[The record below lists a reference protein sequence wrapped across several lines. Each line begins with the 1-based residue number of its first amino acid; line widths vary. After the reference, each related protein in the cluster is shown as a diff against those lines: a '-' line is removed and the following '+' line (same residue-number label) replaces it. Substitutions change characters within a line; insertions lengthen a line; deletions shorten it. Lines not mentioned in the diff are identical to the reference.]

1 MNKITIFVEGTAD
14 IKFFQDFMLE
24 HYGLTLEKGKIGGI
38 IDTQGKGGLA
48 IKKNDFLKSSDLGY
62 KNIVIFDA
70 DFPKNDGGFAK
81 RQTTILTEKEEL
93 SLQFDLFL
101 FPNNQDDGDL
111 EVLLENIINPLNKE
125 ILDCWESYENC
136 LENKKN
142 PHKEDG
148 KYTIPARKSKIYT
161 YLETLLDDTT
171 KAKELA
177 KDPKRD
183 FCNREHW
190 HLHDLNNAYIQT
202 LKSFLDKVLKD

>member
-38 IDTQGKGGLA
+38 IDTQGKGGLEV
-48 IKKNDFLKSSDLGY
+48 KKNDFLRSSDLGY
-62 KNIVIFDA
+62 KNLVIFDA
-70 DFPKNDGGFAK
+70 DFPKNEGGFAK
-81 RQTTILTEKEEL
+81 REATILAEKTKL

-111 EVLLENIINPLNKE
+111 EVLLENIINPLNKGIFE
-125 ILDCWESYENC
+125 CWEIYQNC
-136 LENKKN
+136 LQNKPN
-142 PHKEDG
+142 LHKGAEG

-161 YLETLLDDTT
+161 YLETLLEDTA
-171 KAKELA
+171 KEKELA

-183 FCNREHW
+183 FRNREHW
-190 HLHDLNNAYIQT
+190 QLADINNAYIKT
-202 LKSFLDKVLKD
+202 LKQFFDSI